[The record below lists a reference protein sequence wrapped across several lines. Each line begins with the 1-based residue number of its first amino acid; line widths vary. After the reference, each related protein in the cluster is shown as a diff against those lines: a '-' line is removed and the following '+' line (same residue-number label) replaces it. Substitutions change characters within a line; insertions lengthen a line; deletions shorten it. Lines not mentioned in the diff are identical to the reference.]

1 MDFTHSWITKLLAR
15 LGHAVACTSQGY
27 CMPKMSMVL
36 RQASKSPFRPTLL
49 SEAQIATLHCS
60 ESHIWFPLTAKL
72 TNQLNSDTF
81 YVLSSARLN
90 VFQAQHSAEE
100 FGFTGSGVNSKLFTV
115 SISLTELGSNSYVHL
130 SASELGGD
138 ECVRGSWPGEAVP
151 KSWSFTLQHAFLAIS
166 GIISLLISAL
176 MVRLVYTC
184 SPDFPWLSWRAVT
197 QNNKDLH
204 LHSILHFLK
213 LNNINYFTWSCL

>member
-1 MDFTHSWITKLLAR
+1 MGRWTLFTAGSPSCWHVSGLLHAWDVHGALAR
-15 LGHAVACTSQGY
+15 LLNHHLDPHFCQRHKLLLCTAVN
-27 CMPKMSMVL
+27 L
-36 RQASKSPFRPTLL
+36 D
-49 SEAQIATLHCS
+49 
-60 ESHIWFPLTAKL
+60 IWFPLTAKL

-100 FGFTGSGVNSKLFTV
+100 FGFTGSGVNCKLFTT
-115 SISLTELGSNSYVHL
+115 SISLTELGSNSCVHL
-130 SASELGGD
+130 SVSELGGD
-138 ECVRGSWPGEAVP
+138 EWIRGSWPGEAVP

-197 QNNKDLH
+197 PNNKALH

-213 LNNINYFTWSCL
+213 LNNINYFVWSCL

>member
-1 MDFTHSWITKLLAR
+1 MSALFSGIHISSTPLTFTQKSAGTVSPAVGRDGEMDFTHSWITKLLAR
-15 LGHAVACTSQGY
+15 LSHAVACTSQGY

-100 FGFTGSGVNSKLFTV
+100 FGFTGSGVNSKLFTA

-138 ECVRGSWPGEAVP
+138 ECVRGSWPGEWGPTVSQTP
-151 KSWSFTLQHAFLAIS
+151 FQFLRKEIKYLRS
-166 GIISLLISAL
+166 
-176 MVRLVYTC
+176 
-184 SPDFPWLSWRAVT
+184 
-197 QNNKDLH
+197 
-204 LHSILHFLK
+204 
-213 LNNINYFTWSCL
+213 